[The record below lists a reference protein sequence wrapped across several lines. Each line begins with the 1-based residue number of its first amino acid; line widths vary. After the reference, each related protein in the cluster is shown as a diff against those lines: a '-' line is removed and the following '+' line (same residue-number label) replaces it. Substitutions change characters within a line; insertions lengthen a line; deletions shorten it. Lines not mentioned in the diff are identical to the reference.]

1 MLHFPANRTHHRH
14 FPRCKECTEFRQSK
28 KLFLRKSRRSLYQWQ
43 FEQILP
49 NIISCS
55 FIYKGIRARTY
66 INIIKVTVRCLCFV
80 LLHRKFCH
88 QAFRKCRATAHQRT
102 EQTIRR
108 LRSALN
114 RPEIHYSLIVNSR
127 MLLIQHL
134 ICQCCKKFLS
144 FRRINRSIYTEIT

>member
-66 INIIKVTVRCLCFV
+66 INIIEVTVGSLCFM
-80 LLHRKFCH
+80 LFHRKLCH
-88 QAFRKCRATAHQRT
+88 QPLRKCRTTACQRT
-102 EQTIRR
+102 EQTVGR
-108 LRSALN
+108 LRSTLN
-114 RPEIHYSLIVNSR
+114 RSEIHYPLIVNSR

>member
-66 INIIKVTVRCLCFV
+66 INIIKVTIIALILPIGVQYYIDESWGGFIISCIICFISV
-80 LLHRKFCH
+80 FISIVYVGCNR
-88 QAFRKCRATAHQRT
+88 QERAFIMTKA
-102 EQTIRR
+102 E
-108 LRSALN
+108 SF
-114 RPEIHYSLIVNSR
+114 IHN
-127 MLLIQHL
+127 
-134 ICQCCKKFLS
+134 F
-144 FRRINRSIYTEIT
+144 F